1 MRDDMTENQNT
12 DFPTDFVALERLLR
26 TRRSCRGYLPDEVPR
41 DVIEHLLGAAQHTAS
56 WCNTQPWQ
64 VHIVSGESRDA
75 LSKAAV
81 ENVMATFG
89 QPAPSD
95 FPFPAAYTGV
105 YNERRKEVGWQLY
118 EAVGVERGDRN
129 GSAMQMLRNFE
140 FFGAPHVAIIT
151 TDADLGVYGA
161 IDCGLYVNSF
171 MLAAEALGLGTCAQA
186 AIAQVT
192 PAVRE
197 FLGLPDDR
205 RVVCGISFGH
215 PDPAHPSAK
224 FMSHR
229 APISDAVTFVD

>member
-1 MRDDMTENQNT
+1 MGDDMTDQH
-12 DFPTDFVALERLLR
+12 DFETLDRLL
-26 TRRSCRGYLPDEVPR
+26 TGRRSCRGYLPGDVPR
-41 DVIEHLLGAAQHTAS
+41 ETIEQLLGAAQHTAS

-64 VHIVSGESRDA
+64 VHIVSGEAKES

-81 ENVMATFG
+81 DNVIATFG

-105 YNERRKEVGWQLY
+105 YNDRRKEVGWQLY
-118 EAVGVERGDRN
+118 EAVGVQRGDRD
-129 GSAMQMLRNFE
+129 GSAAQMLRNFE
-140 FFGAPHVAIIT
+140 FFGAPHVAIVT

-171 MLAAEALGLGTCAQA
+171 MLAAQALGLGTCAQA

-197 FLGLPDDR
+197 VLGLPDDR
-205 RVVCGISFGH
+205 LVVCGISFGR
-215 PDPAHPSAK
+215 PDPDHPSAG
-224 FMSHR
+224 FTSTR
-229 APISDAVTFVD
+229 AAVGDVATFVD

>member
-1 MRDDMTENQNT
+1 MSSAETLR
-12 DFPTDFVALERLLR
+12 ALL
-26 TRRSCRGYLPDEVPR
+26 TSRRSCRGYLVDEVPR
-41 DVIEHLLGAAQHTAS
+41 DTIEQILESAQHTAS

-64 VHIVSGESRDA
+64 VHVVSGEARDA

-81 ENVMATFG
+81 ENVIATFG

-95 FPFPAAYTGV
+95 FPFPTSYTGV
-105 YNERRKEVGWQLY
+105 YDERRKEVGWQLY
-118 EAVGVERGDRN
+118 EAVGVQRGDRD

-171 MLAAEALGLGTCAQA
+171 MLAAEAAGVGTCAQA

-197 FLGLPDDR
+197 FLGLGDDR
-205 RVVCGISFGH
+205 SVVCGISFGF
-215 PDPAHPSAK
+215 PDPDHPSAR
-224 FMSHR
+224 FTSTR
-229 APISDAVTFVD
+229 APITDAVTFVD

>member
-1 MRDDMTENQNT
+1 MSLFDTG
-12 DFPTDFVALERLLR
+12 DFAALERTL
-26 TRRSCRGYLPDEVPR
+26 TARRSCRGYLPEPVDRET
-41 DVIEHLLGAAQHTAS
+41 IELLLGAAQRTAS

-64 VHIVSGESRDA
+64 VHIVSGAARDA

-81 ENVMATFG
+81 ENVTATFG

-95 FPFPAAYTGV
+95 FPFPESYRGV
-105 YNERRKEVGWQLY
+105 YDERRKEVGWQLY
-118 EAVGVERGDRN
+118 ESVGVVRGDRE

-171 MLAAEALGLGTCAQA
+171 MLAAQALGLGSCAQA

-197 FLGLPDDR
+197 FLDLPDDR

-215 PDPAHPSAK
+215 PDPDHPTST
-224 FMSHR
+224 FTSRR
-229 APISDAVTFVD
+229 ASIDDAVTFVD

>member
-1 MRDDMTENQNT
+1 MPAAATA
-12 DFPTDFVALERLLR
+12 DFSALERLL
-26 TRRSCRGYLPDEVPR
+26 TDRRSCRGYLADEVPR
-41 DVIEHLLGAAQHTAS
+41 EVVEQVLGVAQRTAS

-81 ENVMATFG
+81 EHVIATFG

-95 FPFPAAYTGV
+95 FPFPTGYTGV

-118 EAVGVERGDRN
+118 EAVGVERGDRD

-171 MLAAEALGLGTCAQA
+171 MLAAESLGLGTCAQA
-186 AIAQVT
+186 AIAQVA
-192 PAVRE
+192 PAVRD

-205 RVVCGISFGH
+205 RIVCGISFGH
-215 PDPAHPSAK
+215 PDPDHPSAQ
-224 FMSHR
+224 FTSRR
-229 APISDAVTFVD
+229 APLTDAVTFVD

>member
-1 MRDDMTENQNT
+1 MTT
-12 DFPTDFVALERLLR
+12 DFEAVERVL
-26 TRRSCRGYLPDEVPR
+26 TERRSCRGYLSEPVER
-41 DVIEHLLGAAQHTAS
+41 ETIEQVLAAAQHTAS

-64 VHIVSGESRDA
+64 VHIVSGEARDA

-81 ENVMATFG
+81 DHVIATFG

-95 FPFPAAYTGV
+95 FPFPAAYNGV
-105 YNERRKEVGWQLY
+105 YDERRKEVGWQLY
-118 EAVGVERGDRN
+118 EAVGVQRGDREA
-129 GSAMQMLRNFE
+129 SAMQMLRNFE

-171 MLAAEALGLGTCAQA
+171 MLAAQARGLGTCAQA
-186 AIAQVT
+186 AIGQVA

-197 FLGLPDDR
+197 LLALPDDR

-215 PDPAHPSAK
+215 PDPEHPSAQ
-224 FMSHR
+224 FMSTR
-229 APISDAVTFVD
+229 APITEAATFVD

>member
-1 MRDDMTENQNT
+1 MSTRADDFE
-12 DFPTDFVALERLLR
+12 VLERVL
-26 TRRSCRGYLPDEVPR
+26 TARRSCRGYLPEPVPR
-41 DVIEHLLGAAQHTAS
+41 ETIERVLAAAQHTAS
-56 WCNTQPWQ
+56 WCNTQPWN
-64 VHIVSGESRDA
+64 VHIVSGEARDA

-95 FPFPAAYTGV
+95 FPFAGSYTGV
-105 YNERRKEVGWQLY
+105 HNERRKEVGWQLY
-118 EAVGVERGDRN
+118 EAVGVERGDRD

-140 FFGAPHVAIIT
+140 FFGAPHVAIVT

-192 PAVRE
+192 PAVRQ
-197 FLGLPDDR
+197 FLDLPDDR

-215 PDPAHPSAK
+215 PDPQHPSAQ
-224 FMSHR
+224 FTSRR
-229 APISDAVTFVD
+229 APLEDAVRFVD

>member
-1 MRDDMTENQNT
+1 MPAAATA
-12 DFPTDFVALERLLR
+12 DFSALERLL
-26 TRRSCRGYLPDEVPR
+26 TDRRSCRGYLADEVPR
-41 DVIEHLLGAAQHTAS
+41 EVVEQVLGVAQRTAS

-81 ENVMATFG
+81 EHVIATFG

-95 FPFPAAYTGV
+95 FPFPTGYTGV

-118 EAVGVERGDRN
+118 EAVGVERGDRD

-171 MLAAEALGLGTCAQA
+171 MLAAQSLGLGTCAQA

-192 PAVRE
+192 PAVRTV
-197 FLGLPDDR
+197 LDLPDDR
-205 RVVCGISFGH
+205 RVVCGISFGR
-215 PDPAHPSAK
+215 PDPDHPTAQFTST
-224 FMSHR
+224 R
-229 APISDAVTFVD
+229 APLDDVVTWVD

>member
-1 MRDDMTENQNT
+1 MMTT
-12 DFPTDFVALERLLR
+12 RFDAVASVLTSRS
-26 TRRSCRGYLPDEVPR
+26 SCRGYLPDAVPR
-41 DVIEHLLGAAQHTAS
+41 ETIEQVLAAAQHTAS

-64 VHIVSGESRDA
+64 VHIVSGEARDA
-75 LSKAAV
+75 LAKAAV
-81 ENVMATFG
+81 ENVFATFG

-95 FPFPAAYTGV
+95 FPFPASYTGV
-105 YNERRKEVGWQLY
+105 YDERRKEVGWQLY
-118 EAVGVERGDRN
+118 DAVGVQRGDRDA
-129 GSAMQMLRNFE
+129 SATQMLRNFD

-197 FLGLPDDR
+197 VLGLADDR
-205 RVVCGISFGH
+205 LVVCGISFGH
-215 PDPAHPSAK
+215 PDPEHPSAQFTAK
-224 FMSHR
+224 R
-229 APISDAVTFVD
+229 ATVEQAATFVG

>member
-1 MRDDMTENQNT
+1 MPAAVTA
-12 DFPTDFVALERLLR
+12 DFAAVERVL
-26 TRRSCRGYLPDEVPR
+26 TNRRSCRGYLPDEVPR
-41 DVIEHLLGAAQHTAS
+41 DVIEQVLAAAQHTAS

-64 VHIVSGESRDA
+64 LHIVSGEARDA

-81 ENVMATFG
+81 EHVVSTLG

-95 FPFPAAYTGV
+95 FPFPAAYSGV
-105 YNERRKEVGWQLY
+105 YGQRRKEVGWQLY
-118 EAVGVERGDRN
+118 EAVGVVRGDRD

-140 FFGAPHVAIIT
+140 FFGAPHVAIVT

-186 AIAQVT
+186 AIGQVA

-197 FLGLPDDR
+197 FLDLPDDR
-205 RVVCGISFGH
+205 RIVCGIAFGH
-215 PDPAHPSAK
+215 PDPDHASAR
-224 FMSHR
+224 FTSRR
-229 APISDAVTFVD
+229 APITDAVTFVD

>member
-1 MRDDMTENQNT
+1 MTMTTTT
-12 DFPTDFVALERLLR
+12 DFATLERLL
-26 TRRSCRGYLPDEVPR
+26 TSRRSCRGYLEDPVPR
-41 DVIEHLLGAAQHTAS
+41 ETIEQVLGAAQRTAS
-56 WCNTQPWQ
+56 WCNTQPWH
-64 VHIVSGESRDA
+64 VHVVSGEARDA

-81 ENVMATFG
+81 ENVIATFG

-105 YNERRKEVGWQLY
+105 HDERRKEVGWQLY
-118 EAVGVERGDRN
+118 EAVGVQRGDRD

-161 IDCGLYVNSF
+161 IDCGLYVDSF

-192 PAVRE
+192 PAVRQV
-197 FLGLPDDR
+197 LDLPDDR
-205 RVVCGISFGH
+205 RVVCGISFGY
-215 PDPAHPSAK
+215 PDPEHPTARFTST
-224 FMSHR
+224 R
-229 APISDAVTFVD
+229 APIADAATFVD

>member
-1 MRDDMTENQNT
+1 MGTA
-12 DFPTDFVALERLLR
+12 DFAAIERVL
-26 TRRSCRGYLPDEVPR
+26 TARRSCRGYLPGEVPR
-41 DVIEHLLGAAQHTAS
+41 EVIEQVLSAAQHTAS

-64 VHIVSGESRDA
+64 VHIVSGEARDA

-81 ENVMATFG
+81 DSVVATLG
-89 QPAPSD
+89 QPVPSD
-95 FPFPAAYTGV
+95 FRFPTAYTGV
-105 YNERRKEVGWQLY
+105 HGARRKEVGWQLY
-118 EAVGVERGDRN
+118 EAVGVERGDRD

-140 FFGAPHVAIIT
+140 FFGAPHVAIVT

-186 AIAQVT
+186 AIGQVA

-197 FLGLPDDR
+197 FLDLPDDR
-205 RVVCGISFGH
+205 RIVCGISFGH
-215 PDPAHPSAK
+215 PDPEHPSAR
-224 FMSHR
+224 FTSRR

>member
-1 MRDDMTENQNT
+1 MSTT
-12 DFPTDFVALERLLR
+12 DFAAIERVMTD
-26 TRRSCRGYLPDEVPR
+26 RRSCRGYLPGEVPR
-41 DVIEHLLGAAQHTAS
+41 DVIEQVLSAAQHTAS

-64 VHIVSGESRDA
+64 VHIVSGEARDA

-81 ENVMATFG
+81 ESVIATFG

-95 FPFPAAYTGV
+95 FPFPTAYTGV
-105 YNERRKEVGWQLY
+105 HDVRRKEVGWQLY
-118 EAVGVERGDRN
+118 EAVGVEKGDRD

-186 AIAQVT
+186 AIGRVA
-192 PAVRE
+192 PAVRQ

-205 RVVCGISFGH
+205 RIVCGISFGH
-215 PDPAHPSAK
+215 PDPEHPTAGFTS
-224 FMSHR
+224 SR

>member
-1 MRDDMTENQNT
+1 MTENGDDMTQFET
-12 DFPTDFVALERLLR
+12 IDRLL
-26 TRRSCRGYLPDEVPR
+26 TERRSCRGYLADEVPR
-41 DVIEHLLGAAQHTAS
+41 ATIEQVLAAAQRTAS
-56 WCNTQPWQ
+56 WCNTQPWHA
-64 VHIVSGESRDA
+64 HIVSGEARDA

-81 ENVMATFG
+81 EHVIAHFG

-105 YNERRKEVGWQLY
+105 YDERRKEVGWQLY
-118 EAVGVERGDRN
+118 EAVGVERGDRD
-129 GSAMQMLRNFE
+129 GSAVQMLRNFE

-186 AIAQVT
+186 AIGQVA

-205 RVVCGISFGH
+205 RVVCGISFGR
-215 PDPAHPSAK
+215 PDPEHPTAQ
-224 FMSHR
+224 FRSHR
-229 APISDAVTFVD
+229 ARVADAATFVD

>member
-1 MRDDMTENQNT
+1 MPAAVTA
-12 DFPTDFVALERLLR
+12 DFAAVERVL
-26 TRRSCRGYLPDEVPR
+26 TNRRSCRGYLPDEVPR
-41 DVIEHLLGAAQHTAS
+41 DVIEQVLAAAQHTAS

-64 VHIVSGESRDA
+64 LHIVSGEARDA

-81 ENVMATFG
+81 EHVVSTLG

-95 FPFPAAYTGV
+95 FPFPAAYSGV
-105 YNERRKEVGWQLY
+105 YGQRRKEVGWQLY
-118 EAVGVERGDRN
+118 EAVGVVRGDRD

-140 FFGAPHVAIIT
+140 FFGAPHVAIVT

-186 AIAQVT
+186 AIGQVA

-197 FLGLPDDR
+197 FLDLPDDR
-205 RVVCGISFGH
+205 RIVCGIAFGH
-215 PDPAHPSAK
+215 PDPDHASAR
-224 FMSHR
+224 FTSRR
-229 APISDAVTFVD
+229 APVTDAVTFVD

>member
-1 MRDDMTENQNT
+1 MSDGTT
-12 DFPTDFVALERLLR
+12 PDFEALERLL
-26 TRRSCRGYLPDEVPR
+26 TSRRSCRGYLPEPVPHAT
-41 DVIEHLLGAAQHTAS
+41 IEQVLAAAQHSAS

-64 VHIVSGESRDA
+64 VHVVSGAARDA

-81 ENVMATFG
+81 ENVIATFG

-105 YNERRKEVGWQLY
+105 YDERRKEVGWQLY
-118 EAVGVERGDRN
+118 DAVGVQRGDRDA
-129 GSAMQMLRNFE
+129 SAMQMLRNFE

-161 IDCGLYVNSF
+161 IDCGLYVNAF
-171 MLAAEALGLGTCAQA
+171 MLAAESLGLGTCAQA

-197 FLGLPDDR
+197 QLALPDDR
-205 RVVCGISFGH
+205 LVVCGISFGH
-215 PDPAHPSAK
+215 PDPEHPSAG
-224 FMSHR
+224 FTSRR
-229 APISDAVTFVD
+229 APITDAVTFVD

>member
-1 MRDDMTENQNT
+1 MS
-12 DFPTDFVALERLLR
+12 DFSTIQRLL
-26 TRRSCRGYLPDEVPR
+26 TDRRSCRGYLPDEVAR
-41 DVIEHLLGAAQHTAS
+41 DTIEQVLDAAQHTAS

-64 VHIVSGESRDA
+64 VHIVSGEAQSR
-75 LSKAAV
+75 LSKALV

-95 FPFPAAYTGV
+95 FPFPDAYTGV
-105 YNERRKEVGWQLY
+105 YDERRKEVGWQLY

-186 AIAQVT
+186 AIAQAT

-197 FLGLPDDR
+197 FLDLPDSR
-205 RVVCGISFGH
+205 RVVCGISFGN
-215 PDPAHPSAK
+215 PDPAHPSAQ
-224 FMSHR
+224 FMSRR
-229 APISDAVTFVD
+229 APIDAAVTFVD